1 MTNRDKIITVLLLFI
16 ISVLG
21 LFLILKSDLYY
32 SYLFNN
38 ICKDNN
44 IYSVNT
50 HNIENVNVWYKKIYK
65 KGEKANPF
73 LKKQFIDNTE
83 THILFYGQKMKKS
96 DIAIFLYMDINYDES
111 TIKRLMKK
119 YNFNDM
125 QSLWIT
131 LIQNNIFKENFIKD
145 FKVGLYD

>member
-1 MTNRDKIITVLLLFI
+1 
-16 ISVLG
+16 
-21 LFLILKSDLYY
+21 
-32 SYLFNN
+32 
-38 ICKDNN
+38 
-44 IYSVNT
+44 
-50 HNIENVNVWYKKIYK
+50 
-65 KGEKANPF
+65 
-73 LKKQFIDNTE
+73 
-83 THILFYGQKMKKS
+83 MKKS